1 MSLSSAINTAQTIF
15 NNTAAQTALV
25 SKNIQNV
32 SNADYSRRMAML
44 GTSGNGTQIV
54 SIQRA
59 QNDALMKQHSI
70 SISQASAQ
78 DALLTGLEAVKA
90 ALGGNGYETAPSNYL
105 KSFRDSL
112 QTFAATPGNASI
124 AATTVSSA
132 SDLAKSLNKTS
143 ASVQDVR
150 YEADKEIDAS
160 VKKLNGL
167 LAEFEKANG
176 AVQGATASGVDA
188 SDALDQR
195 DKLLRQI
202 SEIVGISTVTRANN
216 DTVIYTSDG
225 TVLFENTA
233 RSVTFQAT
241 PGFSAATTGNAIY
254 VDGVPLKAGK
264 GADTTAEGKLS
275 SLLQLRDETAPKFQ
289 SQLDEIARGL
299 VTLFQENT
307 TPATTALPGLFTW
320 AGGTVPAAGVTV
332 PGMAASLTINP
343 LATTTPTLIRDGGFN
358 GPGYKSNTTG
368 NSGYTALLDGFVT
381 SLGVDMAFDP
391 ATGLDGTSSI
401 LDFSA
406 SSIGW
411 LEELRSNASTANDN
425 KTALLSRTQ
434 DALSNVTGVSLDEEL
449 SQLLDLEQSYKAS
462 AKLVSTVDAMMTSLL
477 QAVG

>member
-1 MSLSSAINTAQTIF
+1 MSLSTAINTAQTIF

-25 SKNIQNV
+25 SKNIANV

-44 GTSGNGTQIV
+44 GSTGNGAQIV

-59 QNDALMKQHSI
+59 QNDALMRQHSI
-70 SISQASAQ
+70 SISQSSAQ
-78 DALLTGLEAVKA
+78 DALLTGLETVKA
-90 ALGGNGYETAPSNYL
+90 ALGGNGYETSPSNYL
-105 KSFRDSL
+105 KAFRDSL
-112 QTFAATPGNASI
+112 QTFASTPGNTAI

-143 ASVQDVR
+143 TAVQDVR
-150 YEADKEIDAS
+150 HEADKEIDAS

-167 LAEFEKANG
+167 LADFETANA
-176 AVQGATASGVDA
+176 AVKGATASGVDA

-202 SEIVGISTVTRANN
+202 SDIVGISTVTRANN
-216 DTVIYTSDG
+216 DTVIFTSEG
-225 TVLFENTA
+225 TVLFENGPRA
-233 RSVTFQAT
+233 VTFQPTAAFNAT
-241 PGFSAATTGNAIY
+241 TTGNAIY
-254 VDGVPLKAGK
+254 VDGVPLKPGQ
-264 GADTTAEGKLS
+264 GADTSGVGKLAG
-275 SLLQLRDETAPKFQ
+275 LLQMRDELAPKFQ

-307 TPATTALPGLFTW
+307 TPATTAKPGLFVWSGT
-320 AGGTVPAAGVTV
+320 TVPSTPPAI
-332 PGMAASLTINP
+332 PGMAASLAINP
-343 LATTTPTLIRDGGFN
+343 LAAGNPALVRDGGFN
-358 GPGYKSNTTG
+358 GPTYKSNTAG
-368 NSGYTALLDGFVT
+368 GSGYTALLDKFLT
-381 SLGVDMAFDP
+381 SLSADMAFDP
-391 ATGLDGTSSI
+391 ATGLDDSSSI

-411 LEELRSNASTANDN
+411 LEGLRSSASTANDN
-425 KTALLSRTQ
+425 KTAMLSRTQ

-462 AKLVSTVDAMMTSLL
+462 AKLVSTVDAMMAALL

>member
-32 SNADYSRRMAML
+32 NNADYSRRMAML
-44 GTSGNGTQIV
+44 GTSGNGAQIV

-70 SISQASAQ
+70 SISQSSAQ

-90 ALGGNGYETAPSNYL
+90 ALGGNGYETSPANYL

-112 QTFAATPGNASI
+112 QTLAAAPGNASI

-143 ASVQDVR
+143 TSVQDIR
-150 YEADKEIDAS
+150 YDADKEIDAS

-176 AVQGATASGVDA
+176 AVQGATASGADA

-216 DTVIYTSDG
+216 DTVIFTSDG

-241 PGFSAATTGNAIY
+241 PGFGATTTGNAIY
-254 VDGVPLKAGK
+254 VDGVALKAGK
-264 GADTTAEGKLS
+264 GADTSGEGKLA
-275 SLLQLRDETAPKFQ
+275 SLIQLRDETAPKFQ

-307 TPATTALPGLFTW
+307 TPATTPKPGLFTW

-343 LATTTPTLIRDGGFN
+343 LATSNPALVRDGGFN
-358 GPGYKSNTTG
+358 GPTYKSNTAG
-368 NSGYTALLDGFVT
+368 SSGYTALLDKFVT
-381 SLGVDMAFDP
+381 SLSTDIPFDP
-391 ATGLDGTSSI
+391 ATGLDGSSSI

-411 LEELRSNASTANDN
+411 LEDLRKTASTASDN
-425 KTALLSRTQ
+425 KTAMLSRTQ
-434 DALSNVTGVSLDEEL
+434 DALSNATGVSLDEEL

-462 AKLVSTVDAMMTSLL
+462 AKLVSTVDAMMAALL

>member
-44 GTSGNGTQIV
+44 GTSGNGAQIV

-59 QNDALMKQHSI
+59 QNDALMKQHSL

-78 DALLTGLEAVKA
+78 DALLTGLEAVKS
-90 ALGGNGYETAPSNYL
+90 ALGGNGYETSPSNYL

-112 QTFAATPGNASI
+112 QTYAATPGNTSI

-132 SDLAKSLNKTS
+132 ADLAKSLNKTS
-143 ASVQDVR
+143 AAVQEVR
-150 YEADKEIDAS
+150 YDADKEIDAS

-176 AVQGATASGVDA
+176 AVQGATASGADA

-241 PGFSAATTGNAIY
+241 PGFGATTAGNAIY
-254 VDGVPLKAGK
+254 VDGVALKAGK
-264 GADTTAEGKLS
+264 GADTSGEGKLA
-275 SLLQLRDETAPKFQ
+275 SLLQLLDETAPKFQ

-307 TPATTALPGLFTW
+307 TPATTAKPGLFTW
-320 AGGTVPAAGVTV
+320 AGSTVPAAGAVV
-332 PGMAASLTINP
+332 PGMAASLAINP
-343 LATTTPTLIRDGGFN
+343 QAAGNPTLIRDGGFN

-368 NSGYTALLDGFVT
+368 SSGYTALIDSFVT
-381 SLGVDMAFDP
+381 SLGTSMSFDP
-391 ATGLDGTSSI
+391 STGLDGSSSI

-411 LEELRSNASTANDN
+411 LEELRSGASTANDN
-425 KTALLSRTQ
+425 KMAMLSRTQ

-462 AKLVSTVDAMMTSLL
+462 AKLVSTVDAMMTALL
-477 QAVG
+477 QAVR

>member
-44 GTSGNGTQIV
+44 GTSGNGAQIV

-59 QNDALMKQHSI
+59 QNDALMKQHSL

-78 DALLTGLEAVKA
+78 DALLTGLEAVKS
-90 ALGGNGYETAPSNYL
+90 ALGGNGYETSPSNYL

-112 QTFAATPGNASI
+112 QTYAATPGNTSI

-132 SDLAKSLNKTS
+132 ADLAKSLNKTS
-143 ASVQDVR
+143 AAVQEVR
-150 YEADKEIDAS
+150 YDADKEIDAS

-176 AVQGATASGVDA
+176 AVQGATASGADA

-202 SEIVGISTVTRANN
+202 SEVVGISTVTRANN

-241 PGFSAATTGNAIY
+241 PGFGATTAGNAIY
-254 VDGVPLKAGK
+254 VDGVALKAGK
-264 GADTTAEGKLS
+264 GADTSGEGKLA

-299 VTLFQENT
+299 VTLFQEKHHPGHNGKT
-307 TPATTALPGLFTW
+307 GSLYLGRQHGSGGWNHSPRHGSIADDQSAGRNRSDADPRRWVQWPGLQVEYHRQFRLYGSDRW
-320 AGGTVPAAGVTV
+320 FRH
-332 PGMAASLTINP
+332 
-343 LATTTPTLIRDGGFN
+343 LARHKHVVRPVHRTRWLQQHPRFFG
-358 GPGYKSNTTG
+358 
-368 NSGYTALLDGFVT
+368 LLDRLAG
-381 SLGVDMAFDP
+381 
-391 ATGLDGTSSI
+391 
-401 LDFSA
+401 
-406 SSIGW
+406 
-411 LEELRSNASTANDN
+411 
-425 KTALLSRTQ
+425 RTQ
-434 DALSNVTGVSLDEEL
+434 KRRIDR
-449 SQLLDLEQSYKAS
+449 Q
-462 AKLVSTVDAMMTSLL
+462 
-477 QAVG
+477 